1 MKDMRGMDFASKTTT
16 AENMST
22 WRDFWKSF
30 LNSQRCCTAKGRID
44 KKEQCY
50 TLKYSLKK

>member
-1 MKDMRGMDFASKTTT
+1 MKEFRGMDFASTTT
-16 AENMST
+16 AAENMTT
-22 WRDFWKSF
+22 WRDCWKSF
-30 LNSQRCCTAKGRID
+30 LNSQRRCKAKGRID